1 MEGKMHSDE
10 TDRRIARQE
19 FLEAVV
25 GGLGGSACAP
35 MPGTFIEMLEIAA
48 MERRNLADRAPGEP
62 VAEGT
67 PLTSERNRGGM
78 TARLL
83 EMGKTVVDVAVR
95 FRSGAGPRRLP
106 V

>member
-1 MEGKMHSDE
+1 MHSDE

-48 MERRNLADRAPGEP
+48 FERRRASDGATHEP
-62 VAEGT
+62 VVDET
-67 PLTSERNRGGM
+67 LL
-78 TARLL
+78 TARPNSSRMPGRWLKL
-83 EMGKTVVDVAVR
+83 VRAAIDVAGR
-95 FRSGAGPRRLP
+95 FTTGHGARRLP
-106 V
+106 I